1 MYFLIVSEAR
11 GLKPKSV
18 GRVGLL
24 WGLPRGLH
32 MAVVALSS
40 QGCPSAC
47 VVCSLISSFCKDTTH
62 TGLSPSPYAK
72 KMDAFEPWCWRR
84 LLKFPWTAR
93 RSNQS
98 VLGRSTLNIHW
109 KDWCWSWSSRILVIW
124 CEQTTHCKSPWCLE
138 KLRAEEGVRGWGGWT
153 ASPMQWRW
161 TWANSGRW
169 WGAGRPGVLQSLGS
183 KIGLDWVTEQ
193 WQQHTILYYLNCHFK
208 DPISKYGP
216 NLRC

>member
-40 QGCPSAC
+40 QGCSSAC

-84 LLKFPWTAR
+84 LLKFPWTTR

-98 VLGRSTLNIHW
+98 VLRKINPEYSLEGLMLKLKLQDFGHLMWTDDSLQKSLMLGKIE
-109 KDWCWSWSSRILVIW
+109 SRRGGQRMGWLDGITDAMKVNLG
-124 CEQTTHCKSPWCLE
+124 
-138 KLRAEEGVRGWGGWT
+138 KLWEMVRGREAWRT
-153 ASPMQWRW
+153 AVLGVQNW
-161 TWANSGRW
+161 TW
-169 WGAGRPGVLQSLGS
+169 LG
-183 KIGLDWVTEQ
+183 DWTMTATY
-193 WQQHTILYYLNCHFK
+193 HLILSEL
-208 DPISKYGP
+208 P
-216 NLRC
+216 L